1 MSFWGIA
8 ATLGAIGGIAW
19 AAMLA
24 VKRKQER
31 NAEPPVPLSEADGK
45 VLRLVDSIEAE
56 TRELIPLITAG
67 SLTGPLKP
75 IGESLLAQCHA
86 GHESTKSWHLK
97 EIAVVAEKL
106 NEGIAE
112 FNKTGQ
118 SHPPYE
124 LFQRCHAI
132 LAAGTRI
139 RADMKRDGRP

>member
-1 MSFWGIA
+1 MNFWELVG
-8 ATLGAIGGIAW
+8 TLGAVGGIAW
-19 AAMLA
+19 AAVIA
-24 VKRKQER
+24 ARRKRDTDAGPPAPPGE
-31 NAEPPVPLSEADGK
+31 AEAR

-67 SLTGPLKP
+67 SPTGPLKP
-75 IGESLLAQCHA
+75 IGKSLLDECRA

-112 FNKTGQ
+112 FNRTGG

-139 RADMKRDGRP
+139 RADMRRSTTA

>member
-1 MSFWGIA
+1 MTA
-8 ATLGAIGGIAW
+8 A
-19 AAMLA
+19 
-24 VKRKQER
+24 KRKQAR
-31 NAEPPVPLSEADGK
+31 DAEPPVPPSEADGK
-45 VLRLVDSIEAE
+45 VLRLVDSVEAD

-75 IGESLLAQCHA
+75 IGDSLLAQCHA

-106 NEGIAE
+106 TEGIAE

>member
-1 MSFWGIA
+1 MGV
-8 ATLGAIGGIAW
+8 IGGIAW
-19 AAMLA
+19 AAMTA
-24 VKRKQER
+24 AKRKQAR
-31 NAEPPVPLSEADGK
+31 DAEPPVPLSEADGK

-75 IGESLLAQCHA
+75 IGDSLLAQCHA

-118 SHPPYE
+118 AHPPYE

>member
-1 MSFWGIA
+1 MSVWGIA
-8 ATLGAIGGIAW
+8 GTLGAIGGIAW
-19 AAMLA
+19 AAVTA
-24 VKRKQER
+24 ARRKRKKD
-31 NAEPPVPLSEADGK
+31 AEPPAPLSEADGK
-45 VLRLVDSIEAE
+45 VLRLVDAVETE
-56 TRELIPLITAG
+56 TRTLIPLITSG
-67 SLTGPLKP
+67 SVTGPLSP
-75 IGESLLAQCHA
+75 IGETLLAQCRA
-86 GHESTKSWHLK
+86 GHESTKAWHLK

-139 RADMKRDGRP
+139 RADMKRDGTH

>member
-1 MSFWGIA
+1 M
-8 ATLGAIGGIAW
+8 GAIGGIAW
-19 AAMLA
+19 AARLA

-31 NAEPPVPLSEADGK
+31 DADPPAPPSEADGK
-45 VLRLVDSIEAE
+45 VLRLVDSIEVE

-112 FNKTGQ
+112 FNKTGH

-124 LFQRCHAI
+124 LFQRC
-132 LAAGTRI
+132 TQSS
-139 RADMKRDGRP
+139 PQEPESVPT